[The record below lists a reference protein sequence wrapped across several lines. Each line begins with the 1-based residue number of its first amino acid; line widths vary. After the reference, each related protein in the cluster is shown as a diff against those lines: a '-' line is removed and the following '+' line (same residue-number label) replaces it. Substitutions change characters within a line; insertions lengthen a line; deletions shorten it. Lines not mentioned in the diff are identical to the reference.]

1 MKKPEKSA
9 TPARVAG
16 FRPSRPLL
24 RAITAWMACQSDRPS
39 LPEAISRLV
48 ELGLTS
54 HADPDRQKRRARKM
68 AGDTID
74 RIDDTTSTMGDRAIR
89 KRDLL
94 DGPEEF
100 DQVRIDRPKRSG
112 LIRE

>member
-1 MKKPEKSA
+1 
-9 TPARVAG
+9 
-16 FRPSRPLL
+16 
-24 RAITAWMACQSDRPS
+24 
-39 LPEAISRLV
+39 
-48 ELGLTS
+48 
-54 HADPDRQKRRARKM
+54 M

-74 RIDDTTSTMGDRAIR
+74 RIDDTTSTMGDRATR

-112 LIRE
+112 LIWE